1 MDLFQV
7 DLFTGRSG
15 VYKLGAAPTYF
26 KKPGGVERVVGRSMP
41 AGVVPGMKADAFP
54 QQLGAGDWVVL
65 VSDGVVSQ
73 REDGWL
79 RRLLEEYPGT
89 SPQELAA
96 TILRESGQRE
106 GEEDD
111 RTVMVI
117 RLEVRRPEEK

>member
-1 MDLFQV
+1 
-7 DLFTGRSG
+7 
-15 VYKLGAAPTYF
+15 
-26 KKPGGVERVVGRSMP
+26 
-41 AGVVPGMKADAFP
+41 MKADVFP

-79 RRLLEEYPGT
+79 RHLLEDYQGT

-96 TILRESGQRE
+96 RILQESGQRE

-117 RLEVRRPEEK
+117 RLEVREPQQG

>member
-1 MDLFQV
+1 
-7 DLFTGRSG
+7 
-15 VYKLGAAPTYF
+15 
-26 KKPGGVERVVGRSMP
+26 
-41 AGVVPGMKADAFP
+41 MKADVFP

-79 RRLLEEYPGT
+79 RHLLEDYQGT

-96 TILRESGQRE
+96 RILQESGQRE

-111 RTVMVI
+111 RTVIVI
-117 RLEVRRPEEK
+117 RLEVRESQQG

>member
-1 MDLFQV
+1 
-7 DLFTGRSG
+7 
-15 VYKLGAAPTYF
+15 
-26 KKPGGVERVVGRSMP
+26 
-41 AGVVPGMKADAFP
+41 MKADAFP

-96 TILRESGQRE
+96 AILRESGQRE